1 MINKIKNM
9 IKALLNKEY
18 KMLYYDSNFKSWVLI

>member
-1 MINKIKNM
+1 M